1 MRKVFYSVV
10 LTVIFIAILMPASI
24 LMAAEA
30 LPAGPF
36 LQSNQKAAIG
46 GWEIQVS
53 NGIKWTKEIK
63 NTSATQS
70 GGASNQTGNQSGNSA
85 NKQAQTS
92 SKKSQ
97 DGMTFALIPVTI
109 KNVSSK
115 TSSLLLGVWN
125 FYDYT
130 GKAYLMLTLGIDF
143 LPTEDQLNMKEF
155 KPGESRKGYLP
166 FELPDGLD
174 KKDKYI
180 QLIIPL
186 IGSATW
192 KL

>member
-1 MRKVFYSVV
+1 MRKVFYSVIMV
-10 LTVIFIAILMPASI
+10 AIFLAMLMPASI
-24 LMAAEA
+24 LRAAEA

-36 LQSNQKAAIG
+36 LQSNQKATIG

-53 NGIKWTKEIK
+53 NGIKWTKEMK
-63 NTSATQS
+63 NTSSSQA
-70 GGASNQTGNQSGNSA
+70 GNQQSNSA
-85 NKQAQTS
+85 NKQTQSA

-115 TSSLLLGVWN
+115 TSSLLVGVWN

-174 KKDKYI
+174 KKDKYM

>member
-1 MRKVFYSVV
+1 MRKVYYSAI
-10 LTVIFIAILMPASI
+10 LAAIFMAMLMPATI
-24 LMAAEA
+24 LKAAEA

-36 LQSNQKAAIG
+36 LQSNQKATIG

-53 NGIKWTKEIK
+53 NGIKWTKEVK
-63 NTSATQS
+63 NTSPAQT
-70 GGASNQTGNQSGNSA
+70 GGSSNQAGNQTGNSA
-85 NKQAQTS
+85 SKQAQTA

-109 KNVSSK
+109 KNVSSR
-115 TSSLLLGVWN
+115 TSSLLVGVWN

-174 KKDKYI
+174 KKDKYM